1 MNSLNFNSVET
12 LSGYKARAA
21 FQVNS
26 ASVFR
31 EDVDISFEPAVIL
44 RMLEYKNS
52 ALLCSTLFLRSE
64 RDSNSRYAFGVYTLS
79 RRASSAT
86 RASLLVFA
94 FAKIVQIER
103 RKKSLLV
110 FSSEKT
116 AILVNAKIEGSA
128 VAAGSHRV
136 EDYAIFSRFSGDF
149 HYINALFKFFGCRFD
164 SVRLFYAC

>member
-1 MNSLNFNSVET
+1 MI
-12 LSGYKARAA
+12 
-21 FQVNS
+21 
-26 ASVFR
+26 SVFW
-31 EDVDISFEPAVIL
+31 
-44 RMLEYKNS
+44 
-52 ALLCSTLFLRSE
+52 RSE
-64 RDSNSRYAFGVYTLS
+64 GDSNSRIAFDDYTLS

-116 AILVNAKIEGSA
+116 AILVYAKIECSA
-128 VAAGSHRV
+128 VAACSHRV
-136 EDYAIFSRFSGDF
+136 EDYAIFSGFSGDF
-149 HYINALFKFFGCRFD
+149 HYINSLFKFLGCCFG

>member
-1 MNSLNFNSVET
+1 MCYFSYNKTESNEMKNRRLAPFG
-12 LSGYKARAA
+12 LQISG
-21 FQVNS
+21 F
-26 ASVFR
+26 VFAPFYR
-31 EDVDISFEPAVIL
+31 IL
-44 RMLEYKNS
+44 LG
-52 ALLCSTLFLRSE
+52 RSE

-136 EDYAIFSRFSGDF
+136 EDYAIFSGFSGDF

>member
-1 MNSLNFNSVET
+1 MWIFR
-12 LSGYKARAA
+12 LSHWR
-21 FQVNS
+21 FL
-26 ASVFR
+26 R
-31 EDVDISFEPAVIL
+31 IL
-44 RMLEYKNS
+44 KIKNS

-116 AILVNAKIEGSA
+116 AILVNAKIECPA

-136 EDYAIFSRFSGDF
+136 EDYAIFSGFSGDF
-149 HYINALFKFFGCRFD
+149 HYINALFKFFSCRFD

>member
-1 MNSLNFNSVET
+1 MYYFSYNKTESNEMKNRQLTPFRLQV
-12 LSGYKARAA
+12 SG
-21 FQVNS
+21 F
-26 ASVFR
+26 
-31 EDVDISFEPAVIL
+31 SFVPFYRIL
-44 RMLEYKNS
+44 LG
-52 ALLCSTLFLRSE
+52 RSE

-116 AILVNAKIEGSA
+116 AILVYAKIECPA

-136 EDYAIFSRFSGDF
+136 EDYAIFSGFSGDF
-149 HYINALFKFFGCRFD
+149 HYINALFKFFSCRFD

>member
-12 LSGYKARAA
+12 LPGYKARAA

-31 EDVDISFEPAVIL
+31 EDVDISFEPLVIFENPENKKTA
-44 RMLEYKNS
+44 RCYV
-52 ALLCSTLFLRSE
+52 AHCFLRSE

-110 FSSEKT
+110 FSSEMQPVL
-116 AILVNAKIEGSA
+116 IPLKIC
-128 VAAGSHRV
+128 
-136 EDYAIFSRFSGDF
+136 FS
-149 HYINALFKFFGCRFD
+149 
-164 SVRLFYAC
+164 FYGV